1 VEYRVAAAGTYGK
14 AAAGSMQVRGR
25 GGAHCSASARGAFA
39 KNDCSWVPASTNFFE
54 VVHPKNSLKCFDGPR
69 GAPPGYYN
77 SIQIH
82 QKVFNLVHVLL
93 IKLMVHGPRY
103 RSEVILDDILTPFC
117 MWQ

>member
-1 VEYRVAAAGTYGK
+1 MEYRVAAAGTYGK

-25 GGAHCSASARGAFA
+25 GGRTGSAPRSPKTTRADWQQLRRATC
-39 KNDCSWVPASTNFFE
+39 KVL
-54 VVHPKNSLKCFDGPR
+54 PKNCLKCFDGPR
-69 GAPPGYYN
+69 GAPPGYVYYN